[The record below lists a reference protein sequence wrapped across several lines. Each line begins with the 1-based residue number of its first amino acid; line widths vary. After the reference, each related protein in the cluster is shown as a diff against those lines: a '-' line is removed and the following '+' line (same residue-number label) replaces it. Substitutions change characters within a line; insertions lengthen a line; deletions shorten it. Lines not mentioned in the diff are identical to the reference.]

1 MKDHL
6 LRRLTSVPDN
16 QKDYAEYDRHLRAWD
31 GTPRYSHL
39 DSTLYLMPNVT
50 EQKPFCTHVFI
61 LSLSLS
67 PSSSL
72 PIPLLSSS
80 LPPLFFFEFSFW
92 CTFLLNSDSLKAGTI
107 LGFLIYFFNLPL
119 SKTASSPHTPF
130 SLLTPF
136 YIYLFFVNAMLV
148 MVLVHVCLSPLI
160 PAASHMPVYKVL
172 LMFFR
177 SYNDQY
183 LRVGSLFNRDCIF
196 TMKLPC
202 DSDILQSCSYQTSGD
217 WSWSP

>member
-1 MKDHL
+1 MSLNRNHL
-6 LRRLTSVPDN
+6 ALM
-16 QKDYAEYDRHLRAWD
+16 
-31 GTPRYSHL
+31 YSYSL
-39 DSTLYLMPNVT
+39 
-50 EQKPFCTHVFI
+50 F
-61 LSLSLS
+61 LSLPLPPS
-67 PSSSL
+67 PSLLSL
-72 PIPLLSSS
+72 PLS
-80 LPPLFFFEFSFW
+80 PPLFFW
-92 CTFLLNSDSLKAGTI
+92 IFLLMHFPTKLSLKAGTI

-172 LMFFR
+172 LMFFH
-177 SYNDQY
+177 SYNDQC